1 MLKLSRAK
9 PGNPA
14 SFIISMYTEQES
26 RTYSTIFDTEWD
38 LRPIGR

>member
-14 SFIISMYTEQES
+14 SNMYKHMVASHILMTA
-26 RTYSTIFDTEWD
+26 IM
-38 LRPIGR
+38 